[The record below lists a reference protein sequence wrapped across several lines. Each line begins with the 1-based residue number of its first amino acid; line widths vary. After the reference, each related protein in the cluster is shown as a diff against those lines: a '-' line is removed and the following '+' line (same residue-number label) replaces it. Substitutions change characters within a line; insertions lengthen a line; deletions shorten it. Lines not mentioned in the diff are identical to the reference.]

1 MKTYKR
7 KAINYNFRQR
17 KRHVKRRVWQLY
29 RSTYRRQYT
38 KHGKFTFLSREYK
51 WVSIHKYVYQKMVD
65 VLGNYGPARASREN
79 LNLSVPTCNFST
91 EMQN

>member
-1 MKTYKR
+1 MYMY
-7 KAINYNFRQR
+7 IMC
-17 KRHVKRRVWQLY
+17 
-29 RSTYRRQYT
+29 
-38 KHGKFTFLSREYK
+38 
-51 WVSIHKYVYQKMVD
+51 ID